1 MARLRIMQLFARWHI
16 WLGWLVGFPILMWT
30 VTGLYMVA
38 RPIEEVRGS
47 HLHAAPAAIDP
58 VPLAFPKMDE
68 AIQRAELLQLP
79 SGPVWIVTATDG
91 TKSSYSAAGGYL
103 LPPIDRDDARAIA
116 GAAYEGN
123 AKIETVTY
131 FPADIAPLELRRN
144 RPSWQAHYSDGTN
157 LYLDGIT
164 GEVLA
169 LRTRQWRLYDFMWGL
184 HIMDLES
191 REDTH
196 HPILMAFAALSV
208 IGASIGCILLFRRR
222 KAKVRA
228 NG

>member
-1 MARLRIMQLFARWHI
+1 MRLFARWHI

-47 HLHAAPAAIDP
+47 QLQAAPGPINP
-58 VPLAFPKMDE
+58 VPLSFPKMDGP
-68 AIQRAELLQLP
+68 IQRAELFQLP
-79 SGPVWIVTATDG
+79 SGPVWNVTAMDG
-91 TKSSYSAAGGYL
+91 TTSSYSAVGGHL
-103 LPPIDRDDARAIA
+103 LSPIDKDNARRIA
-116 GAAYEGN
+116 EAAYAGE
-123 AKIETVTY
+123 ATIETVTY
-131 FPADIAPLELRRN
+131 FPADLAPLELRRN

-157 LYLDGIT
+157 LYLDDVT

-184 HIMDLES
+184 HIMDLER

-208 IGASIGCILLFRRR
+208 LGALIGCILLFRRR
-222 KAKVRA
+222 KARVIGNVSPK
-228 NG
+228 